1 MLGAASRGTIICAA
15 LCLGSCTSLN
25 VIHDPHPFLDRQQVP
40 NLLKSM
46 RCELITYIEANRQ
59 RRNLFYL
66 LRDFDRAYAF
76 ATFPHYELSEKQ
88 FGLIVL
94 DLKVQDTVG
103 AGASIDPLHTVDAA
117 TTQTWHFGPSAGNQ
131 NTYELNW
138 SFLVPQDARL
148 TPPPNKIDPLQCYTA
163 LPPIIPFRGVED
175 RLRKAG
181 YVTRDFDGLA
191 RGDYPEL
198 ANFVRVTVN
207 GTLPL
212 AAWLQSNSTETWAN
226 FAALDRKLEANEQF
240 IPAQMI
246 YTFAVQATVG
256 LEVKFTLVSPSWSA
270 LAPNANG
277 STQHTSQV
285 QIWLNGEPA
294 KLAAAAQTGTAEITT
309 TPAEPHG
316 AGPLPGAPTV
326 QKKRGTIT
334 NQLPLFP
341 VRPTIR

>member
-1 MLGAASRGTIICAA
+1 MFGAAARGAMLCVV

-25 VIHDPHPFLDRQQVP
+25 VIHDPHPFVDRQQVP

-66 LRDFDRAYAF
+66 LRNLDRTYAIS
-76 ATFPHYELSEKQ
+76 TFPHYELSEKL

-103 AGASIDPLHTVDAA
+103 AGGTIDSLNAVDAA
-117 TTQTWHFGPSAGNQ
+117 TSRTWHFGPSIGNQ

-148 TPPPNKIDPLQCYTA
+148 TPALNKIDPFQCYKS
-163 LPPIIPFRGVED
+163 LPPVVQFPGRDD
-175 RLRKAG
+175 RIKKAG
-181 YVTRDFDGLA
+181 YVVRDFDGLA
-191 RGDYPEL
+191 RGSYPEQT
-198 ANFVRVTVN
+198 NFVRVTVN

-212 AAWLQSNSTETWAN
+212 AAWLQDNSTETWAN
-226 FAALDRKLEANEQF
+226 FAALDKTLEANEQF

-256 LEVKFTLVSPSWSA
+256 LEVKFTLVSPVWSA
-270 LAPNANG
+270 LAPNASG
-277 STQHTSQV
+277 STQQTSQI

-294 KLAAAAQTGTAEITT
+294 KLASGAQSGIAEITS
-309 TPAEPHG
+309 TPAEPRG

-326 QKKRGTIT
+326 QKKQGTIT
-334 NQLPLFP
+334 NQLPLLP